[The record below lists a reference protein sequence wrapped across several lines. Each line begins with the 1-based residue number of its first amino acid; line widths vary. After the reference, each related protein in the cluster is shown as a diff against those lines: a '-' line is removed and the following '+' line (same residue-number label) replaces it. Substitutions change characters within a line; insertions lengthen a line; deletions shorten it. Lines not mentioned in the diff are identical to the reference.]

1 MKSTNQKVKQACVLL
16 GILLVVQVL
25 ILACKKDDEPKP
37 QGRLIFYTQ
46 LDKKE
51 FDAIDIYVDK
61 KFVGK
66 LISPNAKRPG
76 CNQATIGDMVK
87 IDLPVG
93 DHLWSAK
100 QFLGGKEIDGWDE
113 RSEKVTAEE
122 CEYVKL
128 TE

>member
-16 GILLVVQVL
+16 CILLVVQVL
-25 ILACKKDDEPKP
+25 ILACRKDDEPKP

-61 KFVGK
+61 KFAGK

-87 IDLPVG
+87 IDLPAG

-100 QFLGGKEIDGWDE
+100 QFLGGKEIDEWDE

>member
-1 MKSTNQKVKQACVLL
+1 MMNTNRKIKQAGKLLCIVLF
-16 GILLVVQVL
+16 VQGL
-25 ILACKKDDEPKP
+25 FLACKKEDEPKP
-37 QGRLIFYTQ
+37 EGRLIFYTQ
-46 LDKKE
+46 LDSKE

-66 LISPNAKRPG
+66 LISPNSKRPG

-87 IDLPVG
+87 IDVPAG

-100 QFLGGKEIDGWDE
+100 QYLGGKEIDGWDE
-113 RSEKVTAEE
+113 RTEKVTADE